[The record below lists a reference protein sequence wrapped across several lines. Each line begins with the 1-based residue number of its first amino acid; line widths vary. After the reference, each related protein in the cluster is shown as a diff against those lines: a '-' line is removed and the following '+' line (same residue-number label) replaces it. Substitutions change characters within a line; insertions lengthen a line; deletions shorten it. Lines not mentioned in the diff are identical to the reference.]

1 MNCVMGSNPPRAMRR
16 ARAMRRVS
24 RFGAA
29 LRESLARWLGIE
41 PRELGISVAA
51 RDGQLGR
58 KTPSVY
64 LFDEA
69 SGGAGYAPRLLD
81 DIYHVFE
88 RASHVLDCPKECEMG
103 CSACVLAPDLYKQQ
117 GRLDRNAALIAVRAF
132 LETNAELP
140 EEDRAV
146 ADANTS
152 CCEPEGRRCDRR
164 RRRKPCADRQRGF
177 FRADTC
183 DGAR

>member
-1 MNCVMGSNPPRAMRR
+1 LGHEVLTDVVEVQLPGLESDGA
-16 ARAMRRVS
+16 AWAL
-24 RFGAA
+24 GAA

-64 LFDEA
+64 LFDET

-103 CSACVLAPDLYKQQ
+103 ARPVCW
-117 GRLDRNAALIAVRAF
+117 RLIS
-132 LETNAELP
+132 TNSK
-140 EEDRAV
+140 V
-146 ADANTS
+146 AWTAT
-152 CCEPEGRRCDRR
+152 
-164 RRRKPCADRQRGF
+164 QR
-177 FRADTC
+177 
-183 DGAR
+183 